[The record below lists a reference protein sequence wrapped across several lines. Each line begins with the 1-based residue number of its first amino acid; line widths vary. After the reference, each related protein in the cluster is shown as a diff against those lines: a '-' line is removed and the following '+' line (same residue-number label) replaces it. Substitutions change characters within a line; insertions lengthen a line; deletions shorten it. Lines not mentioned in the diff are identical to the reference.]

1 MYKNPTVADLI
12 AALQKMPKD
21 APVFG
26 YSETDEG
33 DFVIEVVE
41 FYTPT
46 QEDEEAFAA
55 ELKENPE
62 WPWATP
68 PHYCQADSYV
78 GDYWRENR
86 KLSPV
91 VYIRQSVWGDRDNAE
106 NGIRKEDVICL
117 TADM

>member
-1 MYKNPTVADLI
+1 MKYATVANVI
-12 AALQKMPKD
+12 AALQKMPQD

-26 YSETDEG
+26 YSEIDEG
-33 DFVIEVVE
+33 DFCIEVAE
-41 FYTPT
+41 LYTPT

-62 WPWATP
+62 WPWSTP

-78 GDYWRENR
+78 SDFWRVER

-91 VYIRQSVWGDRDNAE
+91 VYLRQSLWEDRHNE
-106 NGIRKEDVICL
+106 NRKENVVCL
-117 TADM
+117 TVDM

>member
-1 MYKNPTVADLI
+1 MNKYVTVGDLI
-12 AALQKMPKD
+12 AALQQMPKD

-26 YSETDEG
+26 YSETDEC
-33 DFVIEVVE
+33 DLLLEVVE

-46 QEDEEAFAA
+46 QEDEEAFAE

-62 WPWATP
+62 WPWAAP
-68 PHYCQADSYV
+68 PHYCQGDSYV

-91 VYIRQSVWGDRDNAE
+91 VYIRESLWEDRHNKL
-106 NGIRKEDVICL
+106 NGIKKDDVICL